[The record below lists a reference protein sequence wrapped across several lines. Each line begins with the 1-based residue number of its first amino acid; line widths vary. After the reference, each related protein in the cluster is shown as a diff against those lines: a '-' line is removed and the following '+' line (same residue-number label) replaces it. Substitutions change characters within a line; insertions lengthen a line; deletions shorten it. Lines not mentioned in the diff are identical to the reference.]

1 MKNLAFFCVS
11 LVPATKGGYPR
22 KTLASL
28 CGALFFPLS
37 SSPAARSRW
46 SPISVVITN
55 PALSVMENCGSMR
68 DLKQV
73 QGHMVRT
80 GMIDHRFPASR
91 LLAFCALSEAGDLE
105 HACRIF
111 SQISEPNAFMW
122 NAMIRGYHWWRS
134 SSAALHLFRRM
145 VRKGAEMNGRTFVF
159 VLKVCESSPRAAEG
173 ECIHSLLHKLGFELD
188 LLVRNAL
195 MHFYVRYESIA
206 SALDLFHRSS
216 ERDVV
221 SWTTMIDGYAQ
232 GGFLDQALQLVRAMM
247 LEGSARPNEV
257 TMITVLSSC
266 SRLGLL
272 NLGRS
277 VHAFAERNS
286 MNMSTNLLNAL
297 IDMYGKCGCVDSAR
311 QVFTGIG
318 AKDVFSWTSMVNG
331 YAKSGNLK
339 LARQLFEEMPER
351 NSVSWSAMIAGYS
364 QASLPEAALELF
376 QEMQSTGV
384 EPIEATLLSVL
395 SACAQSGRLDIG
407 QRARHYLTSQKMK
420 LTTALGNAFIDMYAK
435 CGSISEASKL
445 FAEMS
450 DRDLVSWNSMIM
462 AHAFHGNSR
471 EALAV
476 FEKMKLAGAA
486 PDGVTFVGVLSACC
500 HGGLVAEGE
509 KQFREMIAKF
519 NLQPTSEHYACM
531 VDLLGRVGLLA
542 EAVGL
547 MESMPAAPD
556 RAAWG
561 ALLHACRIHGEVE
574 LGKLVAEKLMVL
586 DPSDSG
592 IYMLLSNL
600 CAVRGEWEGV
610 KMARRRMREGGI
622 KKAPGRSSI
631 EVDGELHG
639 FFAAG
644 RSHPLSAEIYRI
656 LDLVYVELGREDHEG
671 DG

>member
-1 MKNLAFFCVS
+1 MKNPAFFCIS
-11 LVPATKGGYPR
+11 LVPATAGVYPR
-22 KTLASL
+22 RILASL
-28 CGALFFPLS
+28 CRALFFTFS
-37 SSPAARSRW
+37 SSWAARSRW

-55 PALSVMENCGSMR
+55 PVLSVLETCGSMR

-105 HACRIF
+105 HARRIF
-111 SQISEPNAFMW
+111 SKISEPNAYMW

-134 SSAALHLFRRM
+134 SSAALHLFRCM
-145 VRKGAEMNGRTFVF
+145 VREDAEMDGRTFVF
-159 VLKVCESSPRAAEG
+159 VLKVCESSPQVAEG
-173 ECIHSLLHKLGFELD
+173 ECIHSRLHKLGFELD

-195 MHFYVRYESIA
+195 MHFYVRYGFVA
-206 SALDLFHRSS
+206 SALDLFDRSS

-221 SWTTMIDGYAQ
+221 SWTTMIDGHAQ
-232 GGFLDQALQLVRAMM
+232 VGSPGEALKLVRAMM
-247 LEGSARPNEV
+247 LEGRAQPNEV

-266 SRLGLL
+266 SQLGLL

-277 VHAFAERNS
+277 IHAFAVRYS
-286 MNMSTNLLNAL
+286 MNMTTNLLNAL

-311 QVFTGIG
+311 QVFAGMR
-318 AKDVFSWTSMVNG
+318 AKDVFSWTSIVNG

-351 NSVSWSAMIAGYS
+351 NSISWSAMIAGYS
-364 QASLPEAALELF
+364 QASLPEPALELF

-384 EPIEATLLSVL
+384 DPIEATLLSVL

-407 QRARHYLTSQKMK
+407 QRVRHYLTSRKIK
-420 LTTALGNAFIDMYAK
+420 LTTALGNAFID
-435 CGSISEASKL
+435 ISKL
-445 FAEMS
+445 FAEMPE
-450 DRDLVSWNSMIM
+450 RDLVSWNSMIL
-462 AHAFHGNSR
+462 AHAVHGNSE
-471 EALAV
+471 EALTI
-476 FEKMKLAGAA
+476 FEKMKIADTA
-486 PDGVTFVGVLSACC
+486 PDSITFVGVLSACG
-500 HGGLVAEGE
+500 HGGLVAEGK
-509 KQFREMIAKF
+509 KQFREMIDEF
-519 NLQPTSEHYACM
+519 SLQPMSEHYACM
-531 VDLLGRVGLLA
+531 VDLL
-542 EAVGL
+542 
-547 MESMPAAPD
+547 SMPAAPD

-561 ALLHACRIHGEVE
+561 ALLHACRIYGEVE

-622 KKAPGRSSI
+622 RKAPGRSSI
-631 EVDGELHG
+631 EVDGELHE
-639 FFAAG
+639 FFASG

-656 LDLVYVELGREDHEG
+656 LDLVYAELCWEGHEA
-671 DG
+671 DR